1 MSEHAD
7 LININKS
14 VLQEQ
19 LVMPQFQN
27 NALVKTNFK
36 HSTNQ

>member
-1 MSEHAD
+1 MDEISEHAD

-19 LVMPQFQN
+19 LC
-27 NALVKTNFK
+27 NATISK
-36 HSTNQ
+36 